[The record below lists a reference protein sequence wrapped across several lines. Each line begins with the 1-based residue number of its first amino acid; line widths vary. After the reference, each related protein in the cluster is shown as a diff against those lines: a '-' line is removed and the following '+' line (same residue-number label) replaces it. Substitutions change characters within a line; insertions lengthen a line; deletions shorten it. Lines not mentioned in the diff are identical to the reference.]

1 MKASGI
7 KHDGRAEKTA
17 PAAAVDVLG
26 VAGVRGVRETDTP
39 LPDPDPG
46 PPPPP
51 LRGDPLLGGGVHD
64 ANFEQN
70 VLKSYWVLTEQTHF

>member
-7 KHDGRAEKTA
+7 KLDGRAEKTA

-39 LPDPDPG
+39 LPDPYPG

-51 LRGDPLLGGGVHD
+51 LRGDPLLDPGPDEVILSKK
-64 ANFEQN
+64 
-70 VLKSYWVLTEQTHF
+70 VLKSY

>member
-7 KHDGRAEKTA
+7 KHDERAEKTV

-26 VAGVRGVRETDTP
+26 AAGERGVRETETP
-39 LPDPDPG
+39 LPDPNPG

-51 LRGDPLLGGGVHD
+51 LRGEPLLDGGGG
-64 ANFEQN
+64 
-70 VLKSYWVLTEQTHF
+70 